1 MVRRMTEIIRTV
13 NLRKTYGELAALDN
27 LNLSIK
33 EGEIFGFLGLNG
45 AGKTTTIRILLG
57 MVSPTSG
64 QAYLENQRV
73 DRRSIDMWNNV
84 GYIVETPYSY
94 PELTVGE
101 NLEIVSRLRNI
112 KDRNSVNWMLEKLK
126 LEE

>member
-101 NLEIVSRLRNI
+101 NLEIVSRLKNI